1 MGVLAWVAVGLGVVF
16 ALGVLAWLLLLAT
29 SFRVEPGTVVLL
41 LKQGR
46 ATGRVV
52 GPGRHF
58 IQPWRKVLVQV
69 YPARELALVAGGP
82 ASSDERVDTSTRVA
96 CVPGDK
102 VFARLSYTVR
112 CRLDPSK
119 VQLVHDRFGAEGIW
133 PVIRDTTRALSRRRG
148 RRTHRSTAC
157 SATSSLRSRSD
168 VRRRSARRSLTVG
181 FELEVFTLREID
193 LGETGEVIQATLR
206 ADLELE
212 LEQALARV
220 RQVRLDNDAA
230 MSETLA
236 GLDSQVLLRYRQ
248 LESWREILRAGGWP
262 DAPSPAAMLVSGQPG
277 DGPRLGLDRPS
288 TDRDAGSRPIAE
300 HEAEAGTDAA
310 VSRRRPGLETAS
322 GRDRKGAAD
331 PRDGS
336 SRS

>member
-1 MGVLAWVAVGLGVVF
+1 MGALGWVAVGLGVVC
-16 ALGVLAWLLLLAT
+16 ALGVLAWLMLLAT

-82 ASSDERVDTSTRVA
+82 ASSDERVDHLDAALRVYLA
-96 CVPGDK
+96 DK
-102 VFARLSYTVR
+102 VLARLSYTVR

-133 PVIRDTTRALSRRRG
+133 PVIRDTTRRCLVAEAASASVDGVFGDEFAAFEERCATALRAG
-148 RRTHRSTAC
+148 LA
-157 SATSSLRSRSD
+157 
-168 VRRRSARRSLTVG
+168 TVG
-181 FELEVFTLREID
+181 FELVVFTLREID
-193 LGETGEVIQATLR
+193 LGETGEVIQATMR

-230 MSETLA
+230 MAETLA

-248 LESWREILRAGGWP
+248 LESWREILRRGDGGQMVP
-262 DAPSPAAMLVSGQPG
+262 AALAAMLVSGQPG
-277 DGPRLGLDRPS
+277 DGSGW
-288 TDRDAGSRPIAE
+288 TGSD
-300 HEAEAGTDAA
+300 GTGTG
-310 VSRRRPGLETAS
+310 PGGGDT
-322 GRDRKGAAD
+322 
-331 PRDGS
+331 P
-336 SRS
+336 

>member
-1 MGVLAWVAVGLGVVF
+1 MGVLAWFAVGLGVLC
-16 ALGVLAWLLLLAT
+16 ALGVFVWLLLLAT

-69 YPARELALVAGGP
+69 YPARELALVAGGT
-82 ASSDERVDTSTRVA
+82 ASSDERVDHVDAALRVYLA
-96 CVPGDK
+96 DK
-102 VFARLSYTVR
+102 VLARLSYTVR

-133 PVIRDTTRALSRRRG
+133 PVIRDTTRRCLLAQAASASVDRVFGDEFAAFEEGCATALG
-148 RRTHRSTAC
+148 EAL
-157 SATSSLRSRSD
+157 A
-168 VRRRSARRSLTVG
+168 TVG

-193 LGETGEVIQATLR
+193 LGETGEVIQSTLR

-220 RQVRLDNDAA
+220 RQARLDNDAA
-230 MSETLA
+230 MAETVA
-236 GLDSQVLLRYRQ
+236 GLDSHVLLRYRQ
-248 LESWREILRAGGWP
+248 LESWREILRRGDGGQMVP
-262 DAPSPAAMLVSGQPG
+262 AALAAMLVSGQPG
-277 DGPRLGLDRPS
+277 DGWGW
-288 TDRDAGSRPIAE
+288 TGSD
-300 HEAEAGTDAA
+300 GA
-310 VSRRRPGLETAS
+310 VS
-322 GRDRKGAAD
+322 GRGGGDT
-331 PRDGS
+331 P
-336 SRS
+336 

>member
-1 MGVLAWVAVGLGVVF
+1 MGVLAWVAVGLGVVL
-16 ALGVLAWLLLLAT
+16 ALGLFAWLLLLAT

-82 ASSDERVDTSTRVA
+82 ASPDERVDHLDPALRVYLA
-96 CVPGDK
+96 DK

-133 PVIRDTTRALSRRRG
+133 PAIRDTTRRCLVAGAAGASVDGVFGDEFAAFEERCATALG
-148 RRTHRSTAC
+148 EAL
-157 SATSSLRSRSD
+157 A
-168 VRRRSARRSLTVG
+168 TVG

-230 MSETLA
+230 MAETLA
-236 GLDSQVLLRYRQ
+236 GLDNHVLLRYRQ
-248 LESWREILRAGGWP
+248 LESWREILRRGDGGQMLP
-262 DAPSPAAMLVSGQPG
+262 AALAAMLVSGQPG
-277 DGPRLGLDRPS
+277 DGRGGFGLDSPES
-288 TDRDAGSRPIAE
+288 EP
-300 HEAEAGTDAA
+300 A
-310 VSRRRPGLETAS
+310 VGDTP
-322 GRDRKGAAD
+322 
-331 PRDGS
+331 
-336 SRS
+336 